1 MANRQLCLALICMT
15 ISLGPGAAAAQETT
29 RADTSGAAGGTADG
43 EGTAK
48 WADRTSKLGGGV
60 SSQPPKFL
68 PNSAGQVW
76 RTYDLSPYTSRIED
90 VEKPEQAVVDWVL
103 RETGTDLWFSDP
115 LGILNASADRLLVYH
130 TPEVQEQVANIV
142 EQLVVSQGSPY
153 VLQLRLISV
162 GSPSWRSQA
171 LAMMKP
177 VQVKSTGVDAWL
189 ISKGDAALLVG
200 EISKRRDYTDH
211 GSPRLVIPNGQSMTL
226 TKRKPR
232 SYTRSV
238 QFDRSRPPGFQLSR
252 SSIDEGFELTVSPMI
267 EPGDENIDAVIR
279 CEIDQVEKFL
289 NVNADVRPL
298 TGPTKRVQLQVPQL
312 VSWRLH
318 ERFRWPTDKVLVLT
332 CGVVATPEAEG
343 PSLSQ
348 TLQLPTALSRSAS
361 RADAMLFIEC
371 KGKATKAII
380 NGSRSASRGSVN
392 FNGRY

>member
-1 MANRQLCLALICMT
+1 
-15 ISLGPGAAAAQETT
+15 
-29 RADTSGAAGGTADG
+29 
-43 EGTAK
+43 
-48 WADRTSKLGGGV
+48 
-60 SSQPPKFL
+60 
-68 PNSAGQVW
+68 
-76 RTYDLSPYTSRIED
+76 
-90 VEKPEQAVVDWVL
+90 
-103 RETGTDLWFSDP
+103 
-115 LGILNASADRLLVYH
+115 
-130 TPEVQEQVANIV
+130 
-142 EQLVVSQGSPY
+142 
-153 VLQLRLISV
+153 
-162 GSPSWRSQA
+162 
-171 LAMMKP
+171 MMKP

-238 QFDRSRPPGFQLSR
+238 QFDRSRQPGFQLSR

-279 CEIDQVEKFL
+279 CEIDQVEKFR

-298 TGPTKRVQLQVPQL
+298 TGPTKRVQLQVPQV